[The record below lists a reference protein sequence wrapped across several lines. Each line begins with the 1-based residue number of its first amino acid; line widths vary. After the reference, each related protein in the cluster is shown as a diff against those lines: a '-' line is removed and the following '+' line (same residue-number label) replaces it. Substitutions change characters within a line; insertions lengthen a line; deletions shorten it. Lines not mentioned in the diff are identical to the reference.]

1 MCRVPLAPAGLVLC
15 GSTVGV
21 CPVHRRLTV
30 LMGMRAHSMMRPLGC
45 QQLGDERSCTEM
57 ENGEKEL
64 GLPMYM
70 QLRS

>member
-1 MCRVPLAPAGLVLC
+1 M
-15 GSTVGV
+15 
-21 CPVHRRLTV
+21 